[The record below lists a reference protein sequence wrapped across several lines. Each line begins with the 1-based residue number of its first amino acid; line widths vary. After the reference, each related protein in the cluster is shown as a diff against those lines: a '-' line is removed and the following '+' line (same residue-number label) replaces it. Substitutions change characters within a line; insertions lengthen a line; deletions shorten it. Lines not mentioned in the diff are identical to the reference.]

1 VETYAARL
9 AGAETPELSILS
21 GEFLDALADKE
32 KPNLQMG
39 PLRRLI
45 NDEIKIEWVY
55 PSGLVTSRH
64 VTSRHVTSR
73 HVDVIALGHCFA
85 PNARS
90 AYRQIFPR
98 PTERAVGHRSAAGS
112 VHRGRAV
119 RRQLTGLDDAAV

>member
-1 VETYAARL
+1 METYAARL
-9 AGAETPELSILS
+9 AGAETPKLSIHS

-64 VTSRHVTSR
+64 VTSRHV
-73 HVDVIALGHCFA
+73 DVIALGHCFA
-85 PNARS
+85 PQPTGP

-98 PTERAVGHRSAAGS
+98 PTERAVGHRAAAGS

>member
-1 VETYAARL
+1 MRPALTKPVETYAARL

-73 HVDVIALGHCFA
+73 HV
-85 PNARS
+85 
-90 AYRQIFPR
+90 
-98 PTERAVGHRSAAGS
+98 T
-112 VHRGRAV
+112 
-119 RRQLTGLDDAAV
+119 